1 MAGFA
6 LDGFLPYQLAVVA
19 RRVSQEY
26 AARYQEKFGISIPEW
41 RVVAHLSQEGAVS
54 VREIHRRV
62 DMDKSKVSRAAARL
76 EERGFIAKRAHP
88 SDKRLV
94 ELTLTERGQAMI
106 DELTPIA
113 EAYETEVMRLLGPQ
127 GPAFRAA
134 LDTLMTQDHLEK
146 TKEPSP

>member
-1 MAGFA
+1 MGGFA
-6 LDGFLPYQLAVVA
+6 LDDFLPYQLAVVA

-62 DMDKSKVSRAAARL
+62 DMDKSKVSRAAGRL
-76 EERGFIAKRAHP
+76 EERGFIAKRTHP
-88 SDKRLV
+88 TDKRLV
-94 ELTLTERGQAMI
+94 ELTLTDRGQAMI
-106 DELTPIA
+106 AELTPIA
-113 EAYETEVMRLLGPQ
+113 EHYEAEVMRLLGAQ

-134 LDTLMTQDHLEK
+134 LDTLMTQDHLTE
-146 TKEPSP
+146 TKEPTP